1 MALRELDTN
10 TYSCLN
16 DFIGKIGDEFLSSN
30 KYTGNFFAHWS
41 YSDQS
46 SSLE

>member
-30 KYTGNFFAHWS
+30 KYTGNFFAH
-41 YSDQS
+41 
-46 SSLE
+46 